1 MDNSGKYGA
10 YRSTESSG
18 VSTEANYLDFGETY
32 AEKSSSSRTYAQS
45 IRFIAAYS
53 DSLVIG

>member
-53 DSLVIG
+53 DSL